1 MGTNMLDIVILSFI
15 LFLFI
20 SFPIYSLILLFSFS
34 TNVASDS
41 IISTFVDNEPFI
53 KSNQQ
58 TQKQVLKN
66 QNTYNGI

>member
-1 MGTNMLDIVILSFI
+1 MVVILSFF